1 MKNFKRVLCAALA
14 GALAFSMV
22 GCGKGN
28 GNGKK
33 DNSSSSAPG
42 KTSEAKNESPDYVF
56 ELDESFKLDGIIGDV
71 SAYYATDDKVYIAA
85 SEWIEGTE
93 TDATETDSSPETE
106 ADAPDGKGTN
116 RIYSVPKEGG
126 TAELLYEHE
135 EEENGYM
142 NCLFTKQDGT
152 LCVIKTDYGAEGDST
167 KFTLEEYNGKDFS
180 EVMDLTKLAES
191 PDAYIDKA
199 FYDPNGNLVVIFDS
213 ELLVLDQNN
222 NKIANAKAENGYFDA
237 TGMDKDGNIL
247 TVSTTY
253 DEPNDEYNTVVKK
266 FEIAQNKF
274 TDEYPIDVSYLQ
286 HSDGITKGYGDY
298 DFFYKSSA
306 AIYGFKYADKSATKI
321 VDFSSSDINSDY
333 TFNMQMIGVDSFLT
347 ISWDN
352 EAGTYGASSVSK
364 YIKVDPSQVEDREI
378 LTLASAYGNYTI
390 KEAVT
395 EYNKSQTKYKIKFV
409 DYSEENDPA
418 SKISADIAAGDI
430 PDMLDVSYGVG
441 NMSLDQCI
449 AKGLLE
455 DLTPYIE
462 KDDEISPEDFIPS
475 MYESMK
481 HGGKI
486 YSVSSSASVM
496 TLMARKSETGEE
508 QGWTFQE
515 MKDYVDSQPETA
527 KIFYSDNKNDMLNDF
542 MYGCGADFVNWEKG
556 ECYFDSQDFKDVLEM
571 CNRGTNDEMS
581 YDEEMPTTTEMVR
594 NHEMLFAN
602 GGVAIDNLVVYKA
615 MFEDDMVCKGFPN
628 KEKKGSFFMFEDSVA
643 ISSKCTDKEAAW
655 DFVRQFMTE
664 EYQSKHYLETY
675 GVPTRE
681 DVYEAYV
688 QCYTCTEPTKDKY
701 GNDIY
706 PNEGSYGMDGIDIEC
721 KPLTQEQV
729 DDYRALLDSSSGVW
743 AYDENIEAIVSEEAA
758 AYFSGDKSLDDVCAI
773 IQNRATTYVNENK

>member
-1 MKNFKRVLCAALA
+1 MRSFKRVLCATLA

-22 GCGKGN
+22 GCGKGD
-28 GNGKK
+28 GKK

-56 ELDESFKLDGIIGDV
+56 ELDESFSLEGVKGDV
-71 SAYYATDDKVYIAA
+71 AAYFATDDKIYLAA
-85 SEWIEGTE
+85 TEWIEATE
-93 TDATETDSSPETE
+93 SDASETDSVPLTE
-106 ADAPDGKGTN
+106 ADAPDGKGTS
-116 RIYSVPKEGG
+116 RIYSVPMEGG

-135 EEENGYM
+135 DEGNAYM
-142 NCLFTKQDGT
+142 NNIFAKPDGT
-152 LCVIKTDYGAEGDST
+152 LCCVITDYGAEGDKT
-167 KFTLEEYNGKDFS
+167 KYTLEELNGSDFS
-180 EVMDLTKLAES
+180 EVMDLTSLPEG
-191 PDAYIDKA
+191 PDSYLERA
-199 FYDPNGNLVVIFDS
+199 FYDSNGNLVVIFDS
-213 ELLVLDQNN
+213 ELFVLDQD
-222 NKIANAKAENGYFDA
+222 KKEIANAKADNGYFDA
-237 TGMDKDGNIL
+237 TGVDKDGNIL
-247 TVSTTY
+247 TVSTNY
-253 DEPNDEYNTVVKK
+253 DDANEEYNTVVKK
-266 FEIAQNKF
+266 FDVAQNKY

-286 HSDGITKGYGDY
+286 SSDGISKGAGDY
-298 DFFYKSSA
+298 DFFYKTSA
-306 AIYGFKYADKSATKI
+306 AIYGFKYSDKSATKI

-333 TFNMQMIGVDSFLT
+333 TYNMKMTGVDSFLT
-347 ISWDN
+347 VSWVN
-352 EAGTYGASSVSK
+352 EAGEYGASSISK
-364 YIKVDPSQVEDREI
+364 YIKVDPSQVEDRVI
-378 LTLASAYGNYTI
+378 LTLASSYGNYTI
-390 KEAVT
+390 KQAVT

-409 DYSEENDPA
+409 DYSEENDPD
-418 SKISADIAAGDI
+418 SKLSADIAAGDI

-462 KDDEISPEDFIPS
+462 KDEEISESDFIPS

-481 HGGKI
+481 HDGKI
-486 YSVSSSASVM
+486 YSVSSCASIM

-527 KIFYSDNKNDMLNDF
+527 KIFYSDNKTDMLDDF
-542 MYGCGADFVNWEKG
+542 MYGCGADFINWEKG

-571 CNRGTNDEMS
+571 CNRGTNDEMN
-581 YDEEMPTTTEMVR
+581 YDEEMPSTTEMVR
-594 NHEMLFAN
+594 NHDMLFVN
-602 GGVAIDNLVVYKA
+602 GGVSIDNLVVYKA
-615 MFEDDMVCKGFPN
+615 MFEDDLVCKGFPN
-628 KEKKGSFFMFEDSVA
+628 KNKKGNFFMFQDSVA
-643 ISSKCTDKEAAW
+643 ISSKCADKEAAW
-655 DFVRQFMTE
+655 NFIRQFMTE
-664 EYQSKHYLETY
+664 EYQSKHYLTTY

-688 QCYTCTEPTKDKY
+688 QCYTCTEETQDKY

-706 PNEGSYGMDGIDIEC
+706 PNEGSYGMDGLDVEC

-729 DDYRALLDSSSGVW
+729 ADYRALVDSASGVW
-743 AYDENIEAIVSEEAA
+743 AYDENVQKIVSEEAA